1 MKRLRSFLIVVAILL
16 FGILCT
22 PNSAYATLQSN
33 PSTQYKTKK
42 ANITWISEIR
52 KMETTGG
59 AMGLTEQL
67 NSDLTPKTD
76 SNNIDVH
83 MMKNTEYGA
92 ISILSASSYGNPTTI
107 ASSTVKTTT
116 GNKTGIYYNVFSGQ
130 SYGNESYAYAEC
142 VAAKINGT
150 ASEAIYKNVNNRYF
164 NLYNGKAYK
173 VGDSINMGEWHRS
186 NLTIVSNN
194 WLSDDYYG
202 MLRNLRTGYF
212 GYDEDYYV
220 VSYYYSRGVAVCGK
234 GL

>member
-42 ANITWISEIR
+42 ISVTWLSEIR

-92 ISILSASSYGNPTTI
+92 IAILSASSYGNPKTI
-107 ASSTVKTTT
+107 MSSTIKTTT
-116 GNKTGIYYNVFSGQ
+116 GNKTGVYYDVDNGFQNKYTETVAGGMMQ
-130 SYGNESYAYAEC
+130 SYIQNFNVRY
-142 VAAKINGT
+142 IN
-150 ASEAIYKNVNNRYF
+150 IYTSDSDQ
-164 NLYNGKAYK
+164 K
-173 VGDSINMGEWHRS
+173 VGDALNIKTWHDS
-186 NLTIVSNN
+186 Q
-194 WLSDDYYG
+194 SDG
-202 MLRNLRTGYF
+202 RVLRNRKFEWGRPFICEKLRIWYIWSITC
-212 GYDEDYYV
+212 
-220 VSYYYSRGVAVCGK
+220 RL
-234 GL
+234 GLFQLLFPWCCRMW

>member
-33 PSTQYKTKK
+33 PSTQYVTQKCGT
-42 ANITWISEIR
+42 TWISEFR

-92 ISILSASSYGNPTTI
+92 IAILSASNYGNSTTLK
-107 ASSTVKTTT
+107 ASTIKTTT
-116 GNKTGIYYNVFSGQ
+116 GNKTGVYYSYNDTNQWRQEVVAGAFTGRYSPVNKRYWNEYNYTSGTTNVAPKIGDAIELEKWHGSWYNNSHVNANNNSAVYIRNYTGGLFSA
-130 SYGNESYAYAEC
+130 STTYVYSEC
-142 VAAKINGT
+142 
-150 ASEAIYKNVNNRYF
+150 
-164 NLYNGKAYK
+164 
-173 VGDSINMGEWHRS
+173 
-186 NLTIVSNN
+186 
-194 WLSDDYYG
+194 
-202 MLRNLRTGYF
+202 
-212 GYDEDYYV
+212 
-220 VSYYYSRGVAVCGK
+220 YSRGVAVCGK

>member
-16 FGILCT
+16 FGILCM

-33 PSTQYKTKK
+33 PATQYTTNKSAT
-42 ANITWISEIR
+42 TWISEFR

-92 ISILSASSYGNPTTI
+92 IAILSVSSYGNPTTLQ
-107 ASSTVKTTT
+107 ASTIKTTT
-116 GNKTGIYYNVFSGQ
+116 GNKTGVYYHRAGNANYGEVVAGAFTGRYSPVNKRYWNEYNYVSGTID
-130 SYGNESYAYAEC
+130 
-142 VAAKINGT
+142 V
-150 ASEAIYKNVNNRYF
+150 VP
-164 NLYNGKAYK
+164 K
-173 VGDSINMGEWHRS
+173 VGDATNMQNWHGANTS
-186 NLTIVSNN
+186 AKVNANQVGAV
-194 WLSDDYYG
+194 Y
-202 MLRNLRTGYF
+202 LRNYINGLF
-212 GYDEDYYV
+212 GVGCDYVYN
-220 VSYYYSRGVAVCGK
+220 SHYSRGVAVCGE

>member
-33 PSTQYKTKK
+33 PATHYKTKK

-107 ASSTVKTTT
+107 ATSTIKTTT
-116 GNKTGIYYNVFSGQ
+116 GNKTGVYYNVYSGN
-130 SYGNESYAYAEC
+130 STNDDCYAYGEC
-142 VAAKINGT
+142 VAATMKSTVGD
-150 ASEAIYKNVNNRYF
+150 IYNNVSNEYF
-164 NLYNGKAYK
+164 NLYNGNVYK
-173 VGDSINMGEWHRS
+173 VGDSINMGNWHKSNMANYSNEWF
-186 NLTIVSNN
+186 
-194 WLSDDYYG
+194 SDRYYG
-202 MLRNLRTGYF
+202 LIRNVRTGYY
-212 GYDEDYYV
+212 GYCEDYYV
-220 VSYYYSRGVAVCGK
+220 VSSYYSRGVAVCGE

>member
-16 FGILCT
+16 FGILM
-22 PNSAYATLQSN
+22 PNNAYATLQSN

-116 GNKTGIYYNVFSGQ
+116 GNKTGIYYNVFSGE
-130 SYGNESYAYAEC
+130 SYDIASYAYAEC
-142 VAAKINGT
+142 VAAKLNKT
-150 ASEAIYKNVNNRYF
+150 AKDAIYINVNNRYF

-186 NLTIVSNN
+186 NSASVSND
-194 WLSDDYYG
+194 WLNDDFYG
-202 MLRNLRTGYF
+202 MLRNLRVGYF
-212 GYDEDYYV
+212 GYYEDNYV
-220 VSYYYSRGVAVCGK
+220 TSNYYSRGVAVCGK

>member
-16 FGILCT
+16 FGILM
-22 PNSAYATLQSN
+22 PNNAYATLQSN
-33 PSTQYKTKK
+33 PATHYKTKK

-130 SYGNESYAYAEC
+130 SYGNDSYVYAES
-142 VAAKINGT
+142 VAATIN
-150 ASEAIYKNVNNRYF
+150 S
-164 NLYNGKAYK
+164 
-173 VGDSINMGEWHRS
+173 
-186 NLTIVSNN
+186 
-194 WLSDDYYG
+194 
-202 MLRNLRTGYF
+202 
-212 GYDEDYYV
+212 
-220 VSYYYSRGVAVCGK
+220 SRGDIQECK
-234 GL
+234 Q

>member
-16 FGILCT
+16 FGILCM

-33 PSTQYKTKK
+33 PSTQYVTKK
-42 ANITWISEIR
+42 SGTTWISEFR

-92 ISILSASSYGNPTTI
+92 IAILSASSYGNPTTLNV
-107 ASSTVKTTT
+107 SSIKTTT
-116 GNKTGIYYNVFSGQ
+116 GNKTGVYY
-130 SYGNESYAYAEC
+130 SYGSKSRVAEVVAGAFTGRYSPVNKRYWNEYNYISGTIKVVPKIGDAINLEKWHGATINNSYVNANESSGVY
-142 VAAKINGT
+142 
-150 ASEAIYKNVNNRYF
+150 
-164 NLYNGKAYK
+164 
-173 VGDSINMGEWHRS
+173 
-186 NLTIVSNN
+186 
-194 WLSDDYYG
+194 
-202 MLRNLRTGYF
+202 LRNFSEGLFRVGV
-212 GYDEDYYV
+212 DYIYND
-220 VSYYYSRGVAVCGK
+220 YYSRGVAVCGE